1 METIN
6 TPYDDAF
13 RTLLQDCPELVIPLI
28 NELFGTDYTG
38 QEAVLSSANEI
49 FIRNPNGKKEKRVTD
64 SNMTLISLKGI
75 SKYYHLECQSTPD
88 GTMEIRMWEY
98 DTQIALLNAEYR
110 EGMLY
115 VDFPDS
121 AVIYLRSN
129 PNTPDELKI
138 CIRSARKELKY
149 GIPILKVKNYTL
161 EDIFERRLWMLIPFY
176 IFRYEKELS
185 QIDSDEER
193 LEKLRR
199 EYERVAEMLDQ
210 ECKNGRMRSVTG
222 GALCELSR
230 TVVEKLASKYKNV
243 EKEVAEVMGGKV
255 LTYRS
260 KELYQ
265 EALAKGI
272 EQGIEQ
278 GIDKGIVKGLANLAA
293 GKYQR
298 GESVEKIADDLL
310 MTTSE
315 VEELLNHQK
324 EA

>member
-1 METIN
+1 M
-6 TPYDDAF
+6 F
-13 RTLLQDCPELVIPLI
+13 SQ
-28 NELFGTDYTG
+28 
-38 QEAVLSSANEI
+38 
-49 FIRNPNGKKEKRVTD
+49 K
-64 SNMTLISLKGI
+64 
-75 SKYYHLECQSTPD
+75 
-88 GTMEIRMWEY
+88 
-98 DTQIALLNAEYR
+98 LN
-110 EGMLY
+110 
-115 VDFPDS
+115 
-121 AVIYLRSN
+121 RSN

-138 CIRSARKELKY
+138 CIRAARKELKY

-298 GESVEKIADDLL
+298 GESIEKIADDLL
-310 MTTSE
+310 MSTAE

>member
-88 GTMEIRMWEY
+88 GMMEIRMWEY
-98 DTQIALLNAEYR
+98 DTQIALINAEYR
-110 EGMLY
+110 EGVLY

-138 CIRSARKELKY
+138 CIRAARKELKY

-185 QIDSDEER
+185 QIDSDEDR
-193 LEKLRR
+193 LKKLRK

-230 TVVEKLASKYKNV
+230 TVVEKLASKYENV

-265 EALAKGI
+265 EALAK
-272 EQGIEQ
+272 GIEQ

>member
-1 METIN
+1 M
-6 TPYDDAF
+6 F
-13 RTLLQDCPELVIPLI
+13 SQ
-28 NELFGTDYTG
+28 
-38 QEAVLSSANEI
+38 
-49 FIRNPNGKKEKRVTD
+49 K
-64 SNMTLISLKGI
+64 
-75 SKYYHLECQSTPD
+75 
-88 GTMEIRMWEY
+88 
-98 DTQIALLNAEYR
+98 LN
-110 EGMLY
+110 
-115 VDFPDS
+115 
-121 AVIYLRSN
+121 RSN

-138 CIRSARKELKY
+138 CIRAARKELKY

-161 EDIFERRLWMLIPFY
+161 EDIFERRLLMLIPFY

-255 LTYRS
+255 LSYRS

>member
-1 METIN
+1 M
-6 TPYDDAF
+6 F
-13 RTLLQDCPELVIPLI
+13 SQ
-28 NELFGTDYTG
+28 
-38 QEAVLSSANEI
+38 
-49 FIRNPNGKKEKRVTD
+49 K
-64 SNMTLISLKGI
+64 
-75 SKYYHLECQSTPD
+75 
-88 GTMEIRMWEY
+88 
-98 DTQIALLNAEYR
+98 LN
-110 EGMLY
+110 
-115 VDFPDS
+115 
-121 AVIYLRSN
+121 RSN
-129 PNTPDELKI
+129 PNTPNELKI
-138 CIRSARKELKY
+138 CIRAARKELKY

-255 LTYRS
+255 LSYRS